1 MWLELPISETCVCS
15 VFSPARPH
23 RLDVAHQVLSQTNA
37 KNLWMRNKKSWKP
50 EGPESTTRLRGT
62 DLQQRYA
69 DEDPRHQREVVLQPL
84 LKLGHAAF
92 NVDVVLLLGVLR
104 AHKHVSNIHVPGF

>member
-1 MWLELPISETCVCS
+1 MDETQEELDTRRTREHDA
-15 VFSPARPH
+15 FARHPK
-23 RLDVAHQVLSQTNA
+23 V
-37 KNLWMRNKKSWKP
+37 
-50 EGPESTTRLRGT
+50 RGT
-62 DLQQRYA
+62 DLQQRNA

-104 AHKHVSNIHVPGF
+104 AHRRAFNSVMELMDEHVMLVNHMLHACITAFTCTHTLTGSLKHI